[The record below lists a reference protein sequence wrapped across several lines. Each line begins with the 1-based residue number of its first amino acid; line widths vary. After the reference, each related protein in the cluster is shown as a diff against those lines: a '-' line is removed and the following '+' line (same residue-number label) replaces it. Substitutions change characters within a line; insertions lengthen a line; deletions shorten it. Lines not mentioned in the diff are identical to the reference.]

1 MNKRMPL
8 DRVKQR
14 AKELRKAPT
23 TAEQILWASLR
34 SRKLHGLKFR
44 RQHPIGPYIVDFYCA
59 QHKLVV
65 ELDGSV
71 HLQQTEYDAERTA
84 FLNSRGLQVI
94 RIQNEE
100 VENDLEKI
108 LGKIAEACG
117 ERSPSPELGEGCQPE
132 GMAG

>member
-1 MNKRMPL
+1 ML
-8 DRVKQR
+8 C
-14 AKELRKAPT
+14 
-23 TAEQILWASLR
+23 
-34 SRKLHGLKFR
+34 GLKFR

-71 HLQQTEYDAERTA
+71 HLQQMEYDAERTP

-100 VENDLEKI
+100 VENDLERI
-108 LGKIAEACG
+108 LCKIAEACG
-117 ERSPSPELGEGCQPE
+117 KRYPSPELGEGNRP
-132 GMAG
+132 AGLKG